1 MIPINR
7 FLPGQAALMG
17 CPKSD
22 DAQDILDKCEDV
34 FGRGDIASVTVLSM
48 EVPCCSG
55 PQEG

>member
-1 MIPINR
+1 MIHINR
-7 FLPGQAALMG
+7 FLPGKVALMG
-17 CPKSD
+17 CPKFD
-22 DAQDILDKCEDV
+22 DAQDILDTCVDV